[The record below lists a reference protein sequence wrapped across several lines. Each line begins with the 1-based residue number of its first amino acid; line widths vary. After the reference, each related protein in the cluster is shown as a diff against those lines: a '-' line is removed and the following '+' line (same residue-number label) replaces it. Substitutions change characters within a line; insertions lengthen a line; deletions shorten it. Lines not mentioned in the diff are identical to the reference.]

1 MFLPSFHLIPSS
13 PPSSSFSLSRPPP
26 PRPLLAAQSEPAP
39 RAHPRHTGVL
49 WGRARS
55 PQQCRLQFRGARTP
69 VKQVTEDPGAPT
81 APLTVCSRR
90 VVPAATPAVCLTLGA
105 CRNAVACAI
114 ALRVTPLHGQGGFG
128 TEKCPAEVPA
138 RDRAGI
144 GGWEGRPPADQTQE
158 GGKERRPRE
167 TFSWTLTLASPG

>member
-1 MFLPSFHLIPSS
+1 MQAPVQRSKD
-13 PPSSSFSLSRPPP
+13 
-26 PRPLLAAQSEPAP
+26 PREAGDGRS
-39 RAHPRHTGVL
+39 
-49 WGRARS
+49 WGPDCSA
-55 PQQCRLQFRGARTP
+55 
-69 VKQVTEDPGAPT
+69 
-81 APLTVCSRR
+81 VCSRR

-105 CRNAVACAI
+105 CRNTVACAI